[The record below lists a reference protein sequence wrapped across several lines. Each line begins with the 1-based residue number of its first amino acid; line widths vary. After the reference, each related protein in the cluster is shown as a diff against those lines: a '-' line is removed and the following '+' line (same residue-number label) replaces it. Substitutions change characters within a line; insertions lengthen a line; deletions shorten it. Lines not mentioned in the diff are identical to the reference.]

1 MKIIVKK
8 TYEDIGKEAAGI
20 IKAELSRNRGLVLG
34 LPTGGTPVSLY
45 SELIRLHKD
54 EGLDFSGVTTF
65 NLDEYVGLGPK
76 HLRSFNRFMHEHF
89 FDHVNIKKENINIP
103 DGLASD
109 LQSHCREYEEKIA
122 SAGGI
127 DLQVLGIGR
136 DGHIAFNEPGSSL
149 GSRTRVK
156 TLAEET
162 IQDNSRFFKKKE
174 DVPIFAVTM
183 GVGTIMEARRIML
196 LGSGTLKADVISRF
210 VEGPVTSEV
219 TASILQ
225 IHPDITVVLDSEAA
239 HRLNRLK
246 YYDWVQQCKKK
257 FKTKGCPTV

>member
-1 MKIIVKK
+1 MEIIVKK
-8 TYEDIGKEAAGI
+8 TYEEIGKEAAGM
-20 IKAELSRNRGLVLG
+20 IKKEIAVKPGLVLG
-34 LPTGGTPVSLY
+34 LPTGSTPLSLY
-45 SELIRLHKD
+45 RELVRLHRE

-76 HLRSFNRFMHEHF
+76 HPMSFNRFMHEHF
-89 FDHVNIKKENINIP
+89 FDHVNIKKKNINIP
-103 DGLASD
+103 DGLAGD
-109 LQSHCREYEEKIA
+109 LRSHCRAYEEKIA
-122 SAGGI
+122 SSGGI

-149 GSRTRVK
+149 CSRTRVK

-162 IQDNSRFFKKKE
+162 IQDNSRFFRKKE
-174 DVPIFAVTM
+174 DVPLFAVTM
-183 GVGTIMEARRIML
+183 GIGTIMEARRIVL

-210 VEGPVTSEV
+210 AEGPVTSEV

-225 IHPDITVVLDSEAA
+225 MHPELTVILDVEAA

-246 YYDWVQQCKKK
+246 YYEWVQKCKKK
-257 FKTKGCPTV
+257 LKSKGYPTV